1 MPESES
7 IYYKDFHFLEEP
19 LIEKQQK
26 KDEAKRLKKLA
37 DLQTG
42 KPIGA
47 QDEKLL
53 KVTPAQTNA
62 LPIFSN

>member
-1 MPESES
+1 M
-7 IYYKDFHFLEEP
+7 EEP

-42 KPIGA
+42 KPVGA

>member
-1 MPESES
+1 LPESES

-37 DLQTG
+37 DLQSG
-42 KPIGA
+42 KPTGA
-47 QDEKLL
+47 
-53 KVTPAQTNA
+53 
-62 LPIFSN
+62 